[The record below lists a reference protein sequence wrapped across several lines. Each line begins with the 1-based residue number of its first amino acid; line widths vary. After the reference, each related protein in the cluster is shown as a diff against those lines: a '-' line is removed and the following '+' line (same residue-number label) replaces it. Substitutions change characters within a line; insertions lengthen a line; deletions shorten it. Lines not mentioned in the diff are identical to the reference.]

1 MNTTKLGRTA
11 KPSIYFITLL
21 LGATLLSACA
31 LAPEYQPSTAAS
43 EPDNQVP
50 SEASPGISEATV
62 ESEEPKSNA
71 TPPAIESSPESLP
84 EPEVSLSF
92 FGLPKP
98 DVDYGVIDLCEEISK
113 KLGSVSTQDCLN
125 QHMYSNGGFSVLG
138 RPIALREYPELPT
151 REALGRVL
159 LIGGIHGDE
168 YSSVSIMFK
177 WMEIL
182 NEFHTG
188 VFHWNFVPVTN
199 PDGLLREDSRRQ
211 NENGVDLN
219 RNFPSADWNDSAES
233 FWLDNTDSNERR
245 YPGEQGGSEPEVAW
259 LVDHIKN
266 FQPDVIISV
275 HAPYHLVDY
284 DGPPEA
290 PDQLG
295 NLQLNRLGVYPGS
308 LGNYAGVD
316 LDKPIVTI
324 ELPYAGIMPSE
335 SQISEMWTDLVAWL
349 IQERTK
355 DR

>member
-1 MNTTKLGRTA
+1 MNTAKAGRPA
-11 KPSIYFITLL
+11 LPSKFLIVSV
-21 LGATLLSACA
+21 LGALLLSACA
-31 LAPEYQPSTAAS
+31 SVPEHQPSTASS
-43 EPDNQVP
+43 EPAGQISLEESP
-50 SEASPGISEATV
+50 ALAEAIIEAQK
-62 ESEEPKSNA
+62 PNSNA
-71 TPPAIESSPESLP
+71 IRPAIESLP
-84 EPEVSLSF
+84 EPVPEPEINLSF

-98 DVDYGVIDLCEEISK
+98 EIDYGVDSLCEEIGN
-113 KLGSVSTQDCLN
+113 KLGSVSIQDCLDQN
-125 QHMYSNGGFSVLG
+125 MHSNGGFSVLG
-138 RPIALREYPELPT
+138 RPIAIREYPELAT
-151 REALGRVL
+151 RESLGRVL

-168 YSSVSIMFK
+168 YSSVSIVFK

-188 VFHWNFVPVTN
+188 VFHWNFVPLSN
-199 PDGLLREDSRRQ
+199 PDGLLGEISQRQ

-233 FWLDNTDSNERR
+233 FWLENTDSNERR
-245 YPGEQGGSEPEVAW
+245 YPGEESGSEPEVAW
-259 LVDHIKN
+259 LVGHIQR

-290 PDQLG
+290 PEQLG

-335 SQISEMWTDLVAWL
+335 NQISEMWTDLVAWL